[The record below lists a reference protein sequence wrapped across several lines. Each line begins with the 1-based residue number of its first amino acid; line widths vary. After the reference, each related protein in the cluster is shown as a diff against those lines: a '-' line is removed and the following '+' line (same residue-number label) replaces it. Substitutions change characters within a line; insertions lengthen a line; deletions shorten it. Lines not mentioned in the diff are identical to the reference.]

1 MKNRDS
7 VLEDEAK
14 HDRMQTAQEMLE
26 EEGYE
31 QAVYEFATLQLD
43 DALRDAVKDDPAD
56 ATAIAQF
63 WCLLDDEIKAEIQ
76 QLIASRKAHPG
87 LFFEPTVNVAS
98 FNTTIDNVIN
108 ARARLVTEDK

>member
-1 MKNRDS
+1 MNNRDP

-31 QAVYEFATLQLD
+31 QAVEEFATHELD
-43 DALRDAVKDDPAD
+43 DALRDAVADDPAD

-63 WCLLDDEIKAEIQ
+63 WCSLDDEIKAEIQ
-76 QLIASRKAHPG
+76 QLIASRKSHPG
-87 LFFEPTVNVAS
+87 LFFEPRINVQS
-98 FNTTIDNVIN
+98 FGTTIDGIIN
-108 ARARLVTEDK
+108 ARARLITEDK

>member
-1 MKNRDS
+1 MIEKDP
-7 VLEDEAK
+7 VMIDEAR

-31 QAVYEFATLQLD
+31 QAVEEFATHELD

-63 WCLLDDEIKAEIQ
+63 WCSLDDAIKQDIQ
-76 QLIASRKAHPG
+76 SLLARNRSHPG

>member
-14 HDRMQTAQEMLE
+14 RDRMQTAQEMLE

-31 QAVYEFATLQLD
+31 QAVEEFATLQLD

-56 ATAIAQF
+56 ATEISKF
-63 WCLLDDEIKAEIQ
+63 WCCLDDDVKAEIQ
-76 QLIASRKAHPG
+76 QLIAKSKLHPG

-108 ARARLVTEDK
+108 ARALINSKDK

>member
-31 QAVYEFATLQLD
+31 QAVEEFATHELD

-63 WCLLDDEIKAEIQ
+63 WCSLDDEIKQAIQ
-76 QLIASRKAHPG
+76 FLIASYRSHPG

>member
-1 MKNRDS
+1 MKNRDP

-14 HDRMQTAQEMLE
+14 RDRMQTAQEMLE

-31 QAVYEFATLQLD
+31 QAVEEFATHELD
-43 DALRDAVKDDPAD
+43 DALRDAVADDPAD

-63 WCLLDDEIKAEIQ
+63 WCSLDDPIKEFFQIM
-76 QLIASRKAHPG
+76 IAGYKSHPG

-108 ARARLVTEDK
+108 ARAQLNSRDK